1 MSGRPNREA
10 AVRVLGQMR
19 RLYAEDV
26 LSRVKAVCRERGCEF
41 TEHVDIF
48 GILSANAERD
58 LRAAINRT
66 WGCSTLKIAFN
77 SPGGSASVGVRIA
90 DDLAELRRAG
100 VRIECHAVRQC
111 SSAAVLAYAQGNLR
125 TACTEAQFTLHQRS
139 LTADHATSLKPNLLR
154 ALAAEMAAS
163 DEAELKM
170 FRSRGVQLPSA
181 WEAAFRLGEDVELSA
196 LDAYRI
202 GLVHAIR

>member
-1 MSGRPNREA
+1 MSCRPNREA
-10 AVRVLGQMR
+10 AVRILGQIR
-19 RLYAEDV
+19 RLHAEDV
-26 LSRVKAVCRERGCEF
+26 LSRVKAACRARGCEY
-41 TEHVDIF
+41 TEHVGVF
-48 GILSANAERD
+48 GILSGNAERD

-100 VRIECHAVRQC
+100 VRIECHAGRQC

-125 TACTEAQFTLHQRS
+125 TASNETQFTLHQRS
-139 LTADHATSLKPNLLR
+139 LAADYATSLTPNSLR
-154 ALAAEMAAS
+154 KLADELSQS
-163 DEAELKM
+163 DEADLKM
-170 FRSRGVQLPSA
+170 FRMRGVQLPPS
-181 WEAAFRLGEDVELSA
+181 WESAFRQGEDLELSA

-202 GLVHAIR
+202 GLAHAIQ